1 MFPVHLEVLE
11 QYHPIIMPL
20 TYVEVELYIIP
31 FVDNLENQVGSPV
44 KQNPK
49 KRKQPEIVVP
59 AKDKQSVK
67 SFSQPLNIDWKEI
80 FKSDRPINFND
91 PSMK

>member
-1 MFPVHLEVLE
+1 
-11 QYHPIIMPL
+11 MPL
-20 TYVEVELYIIP
+20 TYAYFELYIIP
-31 FVDNLENQVGSPV
+31 FVDKLENQVGPPM

-49 KRKQPEIVVP
+49 KRKQPEIVVL

-67 SFSQPLNIDWKEI
+67 SFSQPLNIDWKRI
-80 FKSDRPINFND
+80 FKSDRPINFDD